1 MNRDALK
8 DFVILAQ
15 REMAAGAVEDKL
27 RHMLSSNLTL
37 IFPNNEWWVQE
48 HILGTEQYLHF
59 SNEQGKERSGFADSV
74 VGKTAIEYEKNLTIN
89 KVFEEGYYQVREYCA
104 ALINLGVDVSEIY
117 GILSD
122 TLHWYGYTIEVI
134 GNFNNDRLF
143 GAEDVKLHQEDYVD
157 LTLDNATEYDKFEAF
172 VEKYLGREESRIL
185 NSKSLAIDFGTES
198 VFWNSHI
205 LEFNNVVS
213 RAMKDRPEYAKLI
226 ENVWQNFVAYL
237 GASNYGE
244 FSVDTYVNELYLVSV
259 AKLVCANILSGRPI
273 ISDDNEIKAILDGR
287 FFQQKNIQNLVDY
300 DYFGWINK
308 FYVDDL
314 VETAKLIQ
322 QVLIHYDFK
331 TIPRI
336 DLFGELLAQ
345 LSCKEHR
352 LLLGQD
358 FTPSWIAQDMVQAVL
373 GRLHEEPKVLDMCCG
388 SGVFLIETIKAVR
401 AKYDIDITNY
411 TADKDEMVFSCVMGF
426 DIDPL
431 AIMLAKVNW
440 ILSMRDLFC
449 SHAGMIVIPIYHADS
464 LFVDTPITHKMPN
477 TGQDRY
483 VLHFEGNKIE
493 LPSFMIKPE
502 HRSTYDAFMAKCYS
516 AAMARAEQSPS
527 ELSESE
533 LDSINT
539 AIDMDSLDKKTD
551 EERKLQ
557 RISSYG
563 LILALENLQ
572 RNGKNGIWYFVLNN
586 NYKPGLVRNQFN
598 CVISNPPWLAMS
610 KLADNPYKENLTVK
624 TNDYAI
630 KPPGSAHLH
639 MELATIF
646 MLGAIDKYLK
656 DDGLWMFVMPG
667 SLLSGYNHE
676 PLRDG
681 MYRNAKSPVDASVDT
696 IWELP
701 TDAFKNKAIVLG
713 GTRSEKKNP
722 DTISGR
728 RYADKNQF
736 EKCAYKFKK
745 QGNRSCWTYKD
756 VDSVVDL
763 INEDA
768 IKATEGADI
777 FPRTV
782 LFHTYTQ
789 QANGNW
795 NIEPIEKTSEL
806 YYLISDCKKDI
817 CNSLTA
823 DGFSDEFIYDC
834 FISKHLSP
842 FVLANPAKVLI
853 PGYKDKGV
861 WKAIDLGKLA
871 TLNAATKYVFSE
883 ISGKQG
889 ISLESYFN
897 EKIDIL
903 NKLRKQNFAL
913 GKWMVL
919 SAASGQKPC
928 AAYVNLDEYN
938 RERLIIDQTLYWY
951 MADTE
956 EEAIYITGM
965 INSIAMEKTIEDYQ
979 PGGAFGKRHI
989 HTLPFKVLPKYDDSN
1004 DAHRKIVNIT
1014 KAVIKEWHEIC
1025 ESEEVISKTL
1035 NPNSG
1040 SLPSRRKKQQLVLKK
1055 TSTYAEYE
1063 RSCAEILGLEF
1074 DDEWITGK

>member
-1 MNRDALK
+1 
-8 DFVILAQ
+8 
-15 REMAAGAVEDKL
+15 
-27 RHMLSSNLTL
+27 
-37 IFPNNEWWVQE
+37 
-48 HILGTEQYLHF
+48 
-59 SNEQGKERSGFADSV
+59 
-74 VGKTAIEYEKNLTIN
+74 
-89 KVFEEGYYQVREYCA
+89 
-104 ALINLGVDVSEIY
+104 
-117 GILSD
+117 
-122 TLHWYGYTIEVI
+122 
-134 GNFNNDRLF
+134 
-143 GAEDVKLHQEDYVD
+143 
-157 LTLDNATEYDKFEAF
+157 F

-331 TIPRI
+331 TIPRV

-449 SHAGMIVIPIYHADS
+449 AHAGMIVIPIYHADS

-477 TGQDRY
+477 TDQDRY

-551 EERKLQ
+551 EDRKLQ

-598 CVISNPPWLAMS
+598 CIVSNPPWLAMS
-610 KLADNPYKENLTVK
+610 KLADNPYKDNLTVK

-656 DDGLWMFVMPG
+656 EDGQWMFVMPG

-676 PLRDG
+676 PLRDE
-681 MYRNAKSPVDASVDT
+681 MYRKAYSPVEARVDT

-713 GTRSEKKNP
+713 GTKSNKKNP
-722 DTISGR
+722 DAIEGR
-728 RYADKNQF
+728 LYVYKNKYD
-736 EKCAYKFKK
+736 ECEYKYKK
-745 QGNRSCWTYKD
+745 QGKRSCWTNKD
-756 VDSVVDL
+756 DESIVDS
-763 INEDA
+763 INDHV
-768 IKATEGADI
+768 IKVNQGADV

-782 LFHTYTQ
+782 LFHAYTQ
-789 QANGNW
+789 MANGNW
-795 NIEPIEKTSEL
+795 SIKPIEKTSEW
-806 YYLISDCKKDI
+806 YYLISESKKDI

-823 DGFSDEFIYDC
+823 DGFSNEFMYDC

-842 FVLANPAKVLI
+842 FFVAKPAKVLM
-853 PGYKDKGV
+853 PGYKDRGE
-861 WKAIDLGKLA
+861 WKAIDASKLA
-871 TLNAATKYVFSE
+871 TMNAATKYVFDE
-883 ISGKQG
+883 IRDKTEIGLDK
-889 ISLESYFN
+889 LFN
-897 EKIDIL
+897 DKIDIY
-903 NKLRKQNFAL
+903 NKLRNQKFSL

-919 SAASGQKPC
+919 SNAGGGNPC
-928 AAYVNLDEYN
+928 AAYINLNEFE
-938 RERLIIDQTLYWY
+938 RERLVIDQTLYWY
-951 MADTE
+951 IADSE
-956 EEAIYITGM
+956 EEAIYITGLV
-965 INSIAMEKTIEDYQ
+965 NSISMGKAIEDFQ
-979 PGGAFGKRHI
+979 PEGAFGKRHI
-989 HTLPFKVLPKYDDSN
+989 HTLPFKIMPKYDDTN
-1004 DAHRKIVNIT
+1004 DAHRKLVDVT
-1014 KAVIKEWHEIC
+1014 KEVIEEWNSIC
-1025 ESEEVISKTL
+1025 DSDDIISKTL

-1040 SLPSRRKKQQLVLKK
+1040 NLPSRRKKQQAALRKALSYV
-1055 TSTYAEYE
+1055 EYE
-1063 RSCAEILGLEF
+1063 RSCAEILGMEF
-1074 DDEWITGK
+1074 DNAWLTGR